1 MEKLKK
7 KQEKFIKSLHALNR
21 SITVWLKNDFP
32 EDIMHSLVA
41 SNIKHF
47 EMCYESAWKF
57 LQVYLAEKYNQ
68 QQINS
73 PKPIF
78 RECFSQGVLD
88 NVTVKKL
95 LDMSEARN
103 ATVHDYDEETAQ
115 ETCNRLHHYYE
126 TLKSLERLS
135 V

>member
-7 KQEKFIKSLHALNR
+7 KREKFIKSLHALDR
-21 SITVWLKNDFP
+21 SITVSLRDDFS

-57 LQVYLAEKYNQ
+57 LQIYLVEKYTQ
-68 QQINS
+68 EQINS

-78 RECFSQGVLD
+78 RECFSLGILD
-88 NVTVKKL
+88 NATIKEL
-95 LDMSEARN
+95 LDISEARN

-115 ETCNRLHHYYE
+115 ETCNRIHQYYE
-126 TLKSLERLS
+126 TLKGLEKLSL
-135 V
+135 